1 MANGR
6 KKMHIFRGDADFFIL
21 IILLVEF
28 INIFI
33 KRLTIALYFDKLDV
47 EPLESGFKSIIDCTY
62 VGETG

>member
-1 MANGR
+1 
-6 KKMHIFRGDADFFIL
+6 MHIFGSDAVFFGF

>member
-1 MANGR
+1 
-6 KKMHIFRGDADFFIL
+6 MHIFGSYADFFGF

-47 EPLESGFKSIIDCTY
+47 EPLESGFKSIVDCTY